1 MKTPILKPG
10 FEFIFALSLIAI
22 LGLPPM
28 LMAQNQKNEE
38 INIVNGDTTVNG
50 KNIKDI
56 SAADRQDALRD
67 IKHISADATDGGN
80 NSHVYIFKRQD
91 STMRHPMITE
101 DIVVKKDSAGNIVEM
116 RSGRRLG
123 RNNMRMKMRNMD
135 VVPDKMPW
143 MDRNG
148 AGPMRAPMMGFARRN
163 SQRFSYV
170 STDNNGISTH
180 ISFRVSG
187 VTNDDLKRMPPV
199 EGPTLEISDLNIVP
213 EFSTG
218 KTLLMFSLPA
228 KTVAEVKLIDS
239 NGKALWK
246 EKATGGSFSK
256 TFVIG
261 LNGIYYLQVK
271 QGNGVAVKR
280 IVKEE

>member
-1 MKTPILKPG
+1 
-10 FEFIFALSLIAI
+10 
-22 LGLPPM
+22 
-28 LMAQNQKNEE
+28 
-38 INIVNGDTTVNG
+38 
-50 KNIKDI
+50 
-56 SAADRQDALRD
+56 
-67 IKHISADATDGGN
+67 
-80 NSHVYIFKRQD
+80 
-91 STMRHPMITE
+91 
-101 DIVVKKDSAGNIVEM
+101 
-116 RSGRRLG
+116 
-123 RNNMRMKMRNMD
+123 
-135 VVPDKMPW
+135 
-143 MDRNG
+143 
-148 AGPMRAPMMGFARRN
+148 
-163 SQRFSYV
+163 
-170 STDNNGISTH
+170 
-180 ISFRVSG
+180 
-187 VTNDDLKRMPPV
+187 MPPV